1 LATANVQVAERS
13 GGLLSELVPAI
24 QKTADLVQEVAATS
38 REQAARVSQI
48 NGAISQVGLVTQ
60 RNAAGAE
67 QLSSTAEE
75 LASQAEALQDMI
87 SFFRV
92 SSVGDHRAAKKHKA
106 GKLHPEDADNHD
118 NHGSSTHAGKPNG
131 DYAESFARI

>member
-1 LATANVQVAERS
+1 MLT
-13 GGLLSELVPAI
+13 ELVPAI

-38 REQAARVSQI
+38 REQAAGVNQI

-92 SSVGDHRAAKKHKA
+92 SSLDHRAGKKRKA
-106 GKLHPEDADNHD
+106 DKPHSQDTAGHD
-118 NHGSSTHAGKPNG
+118 SHGSSTHAGKPNG